1 MRIIKLAI
9 ISFIFLFLL
18 ITIISLFIPS
28 HVRISKAININAE
41 KDSLFA
47 FIADTGKW
55 YLWHPA
61 YQQTAAKTLQ
71 NRITIT
77 PLITNDSL
85 VVMQLNLPGKKSLN
99 SSWQVYHHRDT
110 DSLTLQ
116 WYLDFNLKWYP
127 WQKFSSLLY
136 EERYGTMMQNGLTN
150 LREITEHPPSH
161 LINSYKR

>member
-47 FIADTGKW
+47 LIADTGNW
-55 YLWHPA
+55 YRWHPA
-61 YQQTAAKTLQ
+61 YRQTSTNSGQ
-71 NRITIT
+71 NKIIISPR
-77 PLITNDSL
+77 LSNDSL
-85 VVMQLNLPGKKSLN
+85 ISMQLSLPEKNSIV
-99 SSWQVYHHRDT
+99 SSWQVYQNSSS

-127 WQKFSSLLY
+127 WEKFGSLLY
-136 EERYGTMMQNGLTN
+136 EEKYGTMMQTGLSN
-150 LREITEHPPSH
+150 LKEITERPSS
-161 LINSYKR
+161 IFD